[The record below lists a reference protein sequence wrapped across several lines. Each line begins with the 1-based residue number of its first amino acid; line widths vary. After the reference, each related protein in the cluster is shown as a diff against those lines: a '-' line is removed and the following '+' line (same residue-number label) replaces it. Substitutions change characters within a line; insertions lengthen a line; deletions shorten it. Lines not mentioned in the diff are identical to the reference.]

1 MENLPDAQGRVST
14 PEREYAISRL
24 QEAYIRGQLSD
35 DELGVRIDRALTAVV
50 KADLSELLIDLPAIA
65 QAAPVVAVRSPW
77 WRRRKDEN
85 VYKSTI
91 HKNGAWAVPAVFR
104 SHVYKGILILDL
116 RQAVLS
122 AAETLIKL
130 NAYKSRVAIIV
141 PPDYRVELEGTA
153 FKGSME
159 NLTSGGLPG
168 APQILVQNSGYKSS
182 VVVTDR
188 DPNSLVP

>member
-85 VYKSTI
+85 
-91 HKNGAWAVPAVFR
+91 
-104 SHVYKGILILDL
+104 VYKGILILDL